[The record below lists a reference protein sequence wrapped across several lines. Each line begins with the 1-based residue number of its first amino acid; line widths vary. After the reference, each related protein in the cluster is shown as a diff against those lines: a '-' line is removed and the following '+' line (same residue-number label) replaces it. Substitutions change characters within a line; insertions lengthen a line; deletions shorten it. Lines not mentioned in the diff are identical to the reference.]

1 MASNETFTS
10 SSASN
15 AMIASDTMITSQ
27 VSRSSIHASNTSS
40 TSPWSTWISGP
51 LSTLVS
57 SAGGA
62 LSALKG
68 MASTETKEM
77 NMSLM
82 GKLKACDSQL
92 NVLHK
97 QREDVTADYDKAV
110 LATKAV
116 EAKYQNN
123 LKFIKDK
130 LNALREHMLKVIQ
143 EMIQKSQTIRTP
155 DAKDDD
161 IIETFHSLVSTV
173 DLLKT
178 PAGTQFSSLFPH
190 IAMDGVKVSVDY
202 SQAVAM
208 NKTIL
213 QEVAAKRDEE
223 GPLLKRLEEIKYEIK
238 HVQREV
244 DLIREFQMK
253 HARISADQ
261 VAVPMV
267 DGVPKP
273 LIGDDLHICDRSS
286 SSLEEPTRRVSSRD
300 TEQDFNRNEIYLE
313 NAPFPPAP

>member
-1 MASNETFTS
+1 M
-10 SSASN
+10 
-15 AMIASDTMITSQ
+15 Q
-27 VSRSSIHASNTSS
+27 PSSIVPASS
-40 TSPWSTWISGP
+40 TPTTLATRNEANQSHWSTWISGP
-51 LSTLVS
+51 LSTIVS

-62 LSALKG
+62 LTALKG
-68 MASTETKEM
+68 MASAETKEM
-77 NMSLM
+77 NVSLM
-82 GKLKACDSQL
+82 GKLKACDTQL
-92 NVLHK
+92 SVLHK
-97 QREDVTADYDKAV
+97 QREEATAEYDKAV

-116 EAKYQNN
+116 ESKYQNN
-123 LKFIKDK
+123 LKFIQDK
-130 LNALREHMLKVIQ
+130 LNDLREHMLKVIQ
-143 EMIQKSQTIRTP
+143 EMVQKSQRIRSP
-155 DAKDDD
+155 GARDDD
-161 IIETFHSLVSTV
+161 IIETFHALVSTV

-213 QEVAAKRDEE
+213 QEVAAKRDQE
-223 GPLLKRLEEIKYEIK
+223 GPLLKRLEEIKHEIK

-267 DGVPKP
+267 DGAPKP
-273 LIGDDLHICDRSS
+273 LIGHDLHIRGRSPPPS
-286 SSLEEPTRRVSSRD
+286 ALGFRSNDPTRHSDSIQLAD
-300 TEQDFNRNEIYLE
+300 
-313 NAPFPPAP
+313 APFPPTPPSHPFQSLEDSRRV

>member
-1 MASNETFTS
+1 MDS
-10 SSASN
+10 SSSSLPHYSQGATGIRAS
-15 AMIASDTMITSQ
+15 TGETSLSLSHRNDQ
-27 VSRSSIHASNTSS
+27 QANHWSS
-40 TSPWSTWISGP
+40 WISGP
-51 LSTLVS
+51 LSTIVS
-57 SAGGA
+57 SASGA
-62 LSALKG
+62 LSTIKG
-68 MASTETKEM
+68 MASAETKEM
-77 NMSLM
+77 NVSLM

-92 NVLHK
+92 DALHK
-97 QREDVTADYDKAV
+97 QREDATHAYDRAV

-123 LKFIKDK
+123 LKFIQDK
-130 LNALREHMLKVIQ
+130 LNDLRVHMVKVIGD
-143 EMIQKSQTIRTP
+143 MATKASRIQNP
-155 DAKDDD
+155 GAKDDD
-161 IIETFHSLVSTV
+161 IIETFHSLVSMV

-223 GPLLKRLEEIKYEIK
+223 GPLLKRLEEIKHEIK

-267 DGVPKP
+267 DGAPKP
-273 LIGDDLHICDRSS
+273 LIGDDLTITSRSS
-286 SSLEEPTRRVSSRD
+286 RSEGVSNQEPMIRVKD
-300 TEQDFNRNEIYLE
+300 
-313 NAPFPPAP
+313 APFPPPLPSENSSEPRLADYPF